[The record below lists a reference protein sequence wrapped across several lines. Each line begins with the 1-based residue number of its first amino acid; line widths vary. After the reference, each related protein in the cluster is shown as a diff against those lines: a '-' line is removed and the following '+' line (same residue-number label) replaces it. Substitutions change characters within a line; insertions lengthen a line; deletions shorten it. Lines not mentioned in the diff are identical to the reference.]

1 MHTACDYCATPVK
14 ESETFVKCMGF
25 CEGVAHLRC
34 TKSSNLKMNSSFLKI
49 INECSNLFWM
59 CDECTKLMKVARF
72 RFTIES
78 VGDAIDSIQQENNRV
93 NSELKDLITKQGQQL
108 ISLSK
113 RVATTAANRL
123 PTPRTPTTN
132 RTLKR
137 SRDSDHVPSKAL
149 VFGTNGVESA
159 GITCIPPDEK
169 LFWLYVSRFSN
180 ITTALQVEGLVK
192 NVIGQ
197 DKYVQATALVKKG
210 VDPLSLPF
218 ISFKVGV
225 AFTDKEAI
233 TNPAIW
239 PGNCGFREFEDV
251 QRKLQS
257 LQTGS
262 GAAGEKTSAN
272 CRNHSSPR
280 FTLDFNDSIW
290 FDARTFRS

>member
-1 MHTACDYCATPVK
+1 
-14 ESETFVKCMGF
+14 
-25 CEGVAHLRC
+25 
-34 TKSSNLKMNSSFLKI
+34 
-49 INECSNLFWM
+49 
-59 CDECTKLMKVARF
+59 MKVARF

-113 RVATTAANRL
+113 RVEKATTAANRL

-159 GITCIPPDEK
+159 GISCIPPDEK

-262 GAAGEKTSAN
+262 GEQLAKKRQQTVGTIAALVLPSTSTTPSDSMPTPFETDAILTP
-272 CRNHSSPR
+272 HSENP
-280 FTLDFNDSIW
+280 DGIQEPMED
-290 FDARTFRS
+290 